1 MHAMTSGRNEKKKT
15 KKQKNVEKWQTF
27 SLSLRIP
34 SNLMKTSAVPTFNAD
49 ENLKVT
55 D

>member
-1 MHAMTSGRNEKKKT
+1 
-15 KKQKNVEKWQTF
+15 
-27 SLSLRIP
+27 LRIP

-55 D
+55 DWKREREREKKE